1 MDDPEYVR
9 FQWDMIPPRIREAY
23 GLEKLVSN
31 GYVYARIV
39 MAWYGLKQ
47 AGKIAHDD
55 LVAHLKTHGYKEAI
69 TQGLFLHE
77 TRPIS
82 FTLVVDDFGIKY
94 IHQ

>member
-1 MDDPEYVR
+1 
-9 FQWDMIPPRIREAY
+9 
-23 GLEKLVSN
+23 
-31 GYVYARIV
+31 

-69 TQGLFLHE
+69 TQGLFLHK

-94 IHQ
+94 IHQRDVDHLYKAIAEKYTFKLDMDGKQYIGVQLEWNYKKR